1 MSKPTRD
8 RQPRTPRRL
17 AGCGANDAGGGRARD
32 YLLRV
37 GANLTH
43 HGADVIRPTPKR
55 PHRARKSFT
64 RFRAWAGTG
73 RAANVTAIRQ
83 RSHDWSPTAWATRRS
98 ERGCSYPTAPS
109 RTMSAAS
116 WT

>member
-1 MSKPTRD
+1 VIASRGHRAAWQDVALTTPAVDGQGTTYFVWALIS
-8 RQPRTPRRL
+8 RTTELTWSDP
-17 AGCGANDAGGGRARD
+17 
-32 YLLRV
+32 LL
-37 GANLTH
+37 
-43 HGADVIRPTPKR
+43 KR

>member
-1 MSKPTRD
+1 MSACMSKPTRD

-83 RSHDWSPTAWATRRS
+83 RSHDWSPTA
-98 ERGCSYPTAPS
+98 
-109 RTMSAAS
+109 
-116 WT
+116 